1 MAVADAARG
10 FQRPTAGIKRCL
22 PRRLSHRER
31 KRAIW
36 KRCRRKCSRSDWL
49 RGRAAQYHS
58 AATDSNSAVDDS
70 WVALLGGVRICAWSA
85 NLACFPFFAVEDL
98 CGVSFMGYLQFEPR
112 IPLSLWCTIA
122 LAAAVALMVYAIG
135 SPHRLQ
141 PVRVWIVSL
150 MTLTAALPLGLLLNP
165 TWIERLPPPTGKPR
179 LTVLVDRS
187 ASMAVGDAADHATR
201 FAYAC
206 RVAEDVDRKLSS
218 QYDIQ
223 VRSFAQTSAPIDV
236 AELAH
241 QSPDG
246 SGTNVA
252 AAIDDALAEDLPQ
265 GQAMLLL
272 SDGGQNIG
280 GEAALR
286 KAVNKAKLVACPI
299 YTQTIGGPAQVH
311 DLSVELGL
319 AERVGVRRPASSDC
333 REAGSAR
340 PVWRRVN
347 VSLHSD
353 DKVLQ
358 QRSVELDSS
367 QAVAE
372 VVHPLT
378 FEISRDKPGLY
389 RYQVDVD
396 VAARGSHGGE

>member
-1 MAVADAARG
+1 
-10 FQRPTAGIKRCL
+10 
-22 PRRLSHRER
+22 
-31 KRAIW
+31 
-36 KRCRRKCSRSDWL
+36 
-49 RGRAAQYHS
+49 
-58 AATDSNSAVDDS
+58 
-70 WVALLGGVRICAWSA
+70 
-85 NLACFPFFAVEDL
+85 
-98 CGVSFMGYLQFEPR
+98 
-112 IPLSLWCTIA
+112 
-122 LAAAVALMVYAIG
+122 
-135 SPHRLQ
+135 
-141 PVRVWIVSL
+141 

-165 TWIERLPPPTGKPR
+165 TWIQRLPPPTGKPR

-187 ASMAVGDAADHATR
+187 ASMAVDRCCRSMSAR

-206 RVAEDVDRKLSS
+206 RVAADVDRKLSS

-223 VRSFAQTSAPIDV
+223 VRAFAQTSVPIDV

-299 YTQTIGGPAQVH
+299 YAQTIGGPAQVH

-319 AERVGVRRPASSDC
+319 ADELAFVGQRVPIAVKLVQRGPFA
-333 REAGSAR
+333 
-340 PVWRRVN
+340 RRVN
-347 VSLHSD
+347 VSLRSD

-372 VVHPLT
+372 VVHPIT

-396 VAARGSHGGE
+396 SLPEEVTAVNNRATLLVRVVNEPVQVLLLEGKPYWDAKFLIRTLAEDRSVELTSIVQIAPGRAMKRHISRPREDGKEPAAGRRQLATQKRIKELSADTAAEGATDASRPRAKSVGKFSPTPATFCPIRRICGMCNCWC